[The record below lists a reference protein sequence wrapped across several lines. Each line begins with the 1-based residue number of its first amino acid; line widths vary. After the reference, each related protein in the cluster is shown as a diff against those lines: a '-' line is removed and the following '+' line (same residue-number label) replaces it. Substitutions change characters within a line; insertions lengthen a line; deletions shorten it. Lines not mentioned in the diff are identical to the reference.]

1 MASFIVNGQEVS
13 PSKNQKL
20 LRFLRDELHYLCKD
34 MVAAKALVEPV
45 LLSLMDRLANP
56 AYLTQIHWPE
66 RMSSQSRGFLIG
78 NRKFTLMLTEGRR
91 CTVRILYSWYGYV
104 HKSTFGC
111 KSNQPMM
118 RFAMRCATTIACC
131 TGYVKIMDA
140 VRLAT
145 KILKEGFT
153 R

>member
-20 LRFLRDELHYLCKD
+20 LRFLRDELHITLQR

-78 NRKFTLMLTEGRR
+78 NRKFTLMLTGRQA
-91 CTVRILYSWYGYV
+91 LYSADSVFLVWL
-104 HKSTFGC
+104 
-111 KSNQPMM
+111 
-118 RFAMRCATTIACC
+118 CAQ
-131 TGYVKIMDA
+131 KHFWM
-140 VRLAT
+140 
-145 KILKEGFT
+145 
-153 R
+153 